1 MHVTFVGGP
10 LDGQT
15 HVVEPE
21 PSTDAVIN
29 WPPGSDATP
38 DRADIPGEEGTVEY
52 IYEATAPPSTSEDSR
67 RPTTSRV
74 PRFAGRRGTRE
85 TN

>member
-38 DRADIPGEEGTVEY
+38 DRAASRVRKGRSNTSI
-52 IYEATAPPSTSEDSR
+52 EATAPPSTSADSR
-67 RPTTSRV
+67 RPAT
-74 PRFAGRRGTRE
+74 
-85 TN
+85 

>member
-52 IYEATAPPSTSEDSR
+52 IYRGDGSAECVGGLATPGDVTRPPVR
-67 RPTTSRV
+67 RPARDS
-74 PRFAGRRGTRE
+74 
-85 TN
+85 